1 MTSIDRE
8 HLAELA
14 RKAEALQKVWL
25 REREERRAMQLAANA
40 EIMRRWI
47 ESDSMESEAES
58 SGQHK
63 EEDHVILIQA

>member
-14 RKAEALQKVWL
+14 RKAKALQKVWL

-47 ESDSMESEAES
+47 ESDSMESEGES